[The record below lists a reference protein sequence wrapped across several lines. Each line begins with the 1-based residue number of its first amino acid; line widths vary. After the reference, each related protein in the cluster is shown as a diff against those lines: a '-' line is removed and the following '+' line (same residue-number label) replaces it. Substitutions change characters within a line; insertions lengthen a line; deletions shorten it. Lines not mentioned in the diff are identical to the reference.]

1 MGRHLFKN
9 IVMLE
14 IALQVGNYIHCIHQV
29 RQKKCRTFSVSIQK
43 YEMAN
48 IEKTIHFNENAE
60 VVSNTSRTKH
70 DDSSGEEDAT
80 SL

>member
-14 IALQVGNYIHCIHQV
+14 IALQVGNYIHCTHQV

-43 YEMAN
+43 HEMAN
-48 IEKTIHFNENAE
+48 IKKTIYFNCLARSIKNVTPNEFHFMYLNLF
-60 VVSNTSRTKH
+60 SH
-70 DDSSGEEDAT
+70 
-80 SL
+80 